1 LDAAFANVYLPT
13 SFGNIAAF
21 LIGAGLAIVPPF
33 LRGARNAVT
42 PPGSRSLFIATC
54 ATLAVIC
61 VGGLYTMETE
71 RILMFAVPW
80 LTVSAA
86 SATTPPS
93 DSAVV
98 LLIGL
103 GWAQAFAMEGFL
115 FTLW

>member
-1 LDAAFANVYLPT
+1 M
-13 SFGNIAAF
+13 
-21 LIGAGLAIVPPF
+21 
-33 LRGARNAVT
+33 
-42 PPGSRSLFIATC
+42 
-54 ATLAVIC
+54 C

-80 LTVSAA
+80 LALSAA
-86 SATTPPS
+86 AATTTLS

-98 LLIGL
+98 LLIVV